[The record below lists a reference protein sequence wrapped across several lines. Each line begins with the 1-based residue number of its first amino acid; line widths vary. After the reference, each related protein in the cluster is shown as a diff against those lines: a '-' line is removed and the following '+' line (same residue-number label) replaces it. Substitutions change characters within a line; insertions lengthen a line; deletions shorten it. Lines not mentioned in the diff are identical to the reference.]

1 MRGMEMKKQIL
12 FGRFEEI
19 ASRDYEGII
28 RECQDKITKFLEDV
42 SVTLC
47 KQLGAGYNN
56 ADQLGGLK

>member
-1 MRGMEMKKQIL
+1 L